1 MALYNGTKLNYPP
14 LPIGC
19 VIISIGLKLYYNGS
33 LTPFFNSTVS
43 SFGQTILGTGVSGT
57 ISNPSIDESMYN
69 GNVRYRWE
77 VVTSCAGLSVH
88 ETEVNLPFC
97 TINQFRRPN
106 DEIIINNTLGVAD
119 YFITEHFTGSKWVD
133 GKDIYRKVIE
143 LSTPSETV
151 LGNDIYF
158 IDSTIGY
165 DSLLDA
171 RGIIKVGNGMTLG
184 SATFPIAGAS
194 HLYVPALQD
203 IPNNINAGDLVLA
216 FSAAKVTY
224 IQIIIEYTK

>member
-1 MALYNGTKLNYPP
+1 MHSGKCGGCGTPTPTPYETCESCSYPSGGIITGCSGCNNEIVIKDVLTVNSKIIVTNTAGVVKQFDFCPSCQPAVIYNRPNNEPLVNGT
-14 LPIGC
+14 
-19 VIISIGLKLYYNGS
+19 
-33 LTPFFNSTVS
+33 
-43 SFGQTILGTGVSGT
+43 
-57 ISNPSIDESMYN
+57 E
-69 GNVRYRWE
+69 
-77 VVTSCAGLSVH
+77 
-88 ETEVNLPFC
+88 
-97 TINQFRRPN
+97 
-106 DEIIINNTLGVAD
+106 LGVAD
-119 YFITEHFTGSKWVD
+119 YFTTEHLTGSKWID
-133 GKDIYRKVIE
+133 GKDVYRKVIE
-143 LSTPSETV
+143 INTPVETV